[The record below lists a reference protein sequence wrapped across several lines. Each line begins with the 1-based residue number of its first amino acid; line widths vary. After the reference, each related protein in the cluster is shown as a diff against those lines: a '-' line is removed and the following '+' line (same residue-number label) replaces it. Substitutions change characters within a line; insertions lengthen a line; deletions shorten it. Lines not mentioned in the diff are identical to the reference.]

1 MTKETYYLF
10 FGKLANKLKV
20 EIISALKE
28 KSMSVNELV
37 KKLKVEQSKLSHAL
51 AGLRAC
57 SIVLAEREG
66 KERIYSLNKETI
78 TPMLEI
84 IDRHEKKFCKCG
96 CPAYMKEEK

>member
-20 EIISALKE
+20 DIISELRQKP
-28 KSMSVNELV
+28 SSVMQLV

-51 AGLRAC
+51 ASLRC
-57 SIVLAEREG
+57 CNIVLVKRSG

-78 TPMLEI
+78 LPILEI
-84 IDRHEKKFCKCG
+84 IDNHERKYCKFCNARK
-96 CPAYMKEEK
+96 K